1 MKSTRNLWSLLTMAL
16 IVTLLGACGGG
27 EEPAATSQEAA
38 AKPAPAPAAAPAG
51 GGAVA
56 GVVIYSNGDPDTVV
70 AMDADP
76 VCASLHGEAVHTEKI
91 VADNTG
97 NLANAFVYV
106 KEGLTGSHAAP
117 ADSHVLNQEGCQYMP
132 HVSGMM
138 VDQNLVIK
146 NSDPTLHNVHAMP
159 TVNKEFNK
167 GQPFQGM
174 EFEHTFD
181 QEEVMVKFKCDVH
194 PWMSSYMAVLDHPFF
209 SVSGTDGS
217 FVIEGLPPGDYVL
230 ESWHEELGTK
240 TAKVTVTDGGTAE
253 VSFDYSPAG

>member
-1 MKSTRNLWSLLTMAL
+1 MKSTKNLWILLTVAL
-16 IVTLLGACGGG
+16 IVTLVGACGGG
-27 EEPAATSQEAA
+27 EEPAATSQEASSA
-38 AKPAPAPAAAPAG
+38 PAPAPAAAPAG
-51 GGAVA
+51 GGGVT
-56 GVVIYSNGDPDTVV
+56 GVVIYANGDPDTAI

-106 KEGLTGSHAAP
+106 KEGLTGSHPAP
-117 ADSHVLNQEGCQYMP
+117 ETSHVLNQEGCQYMP
-132 HVSGMM
+132 HVSGMQ
-138 VDQNLVIK
+138 VGQKLLIK

-174 EFEHTFD
+174 EFEHQFD
-181 QEEVMVKFKCDVH
+181 EPEVMVKFKCDVH
-194 PWMSSYMAVLDHPFF
+194 PWMSSFMAVLDHPFF
-209 SVSGTDGS
+209 AVSGTDGS
-217 FVIEGLPPGDYVL
+217 FEIKGLPPGDYVV

-240 TAKVTVTDGGTAE
+240 TASVTVTDGGSTE
-253 VSFDYSPAG
+253 VSFDYSPVG